1 MHRTGSTM
9 DDDGDDSGSTM
20 LFTGNVKLARTDRFS
35 LKEGDESTLVIDGVT
50 AEDAGVFVCRIMVR
64 DEVNLAHVLN
74 VVEAFNV
81 LPVRFRHYF
90 VFHSPL
96 AVLNEYIIW
105 HKQDLY
111 KPLDIDRGNHPSTK

>member
-20 LFTGNVKLARTDRFS
+20 LFTDNVKLARTDRFS

-81 LPVRFRHYF
+81 LPVRFQHYF

-96 AVLNEYIIW
+96 VVLNEYIIW
-105 HKQDLY
+105 HKPMSLQ
-111 KPLDIDRGNHPSTK
+111 